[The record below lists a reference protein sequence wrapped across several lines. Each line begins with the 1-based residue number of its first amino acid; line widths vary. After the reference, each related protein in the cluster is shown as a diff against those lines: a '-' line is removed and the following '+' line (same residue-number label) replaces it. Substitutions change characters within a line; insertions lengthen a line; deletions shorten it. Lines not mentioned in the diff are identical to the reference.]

1 MRKIKTL
8 FVREV
13 VTLTKVYKL
22 MLIMPNYIE

>member
-8 FVREV
+8 FVREI
-13 VTLTKVYKL
+13 VTLTKVHKL